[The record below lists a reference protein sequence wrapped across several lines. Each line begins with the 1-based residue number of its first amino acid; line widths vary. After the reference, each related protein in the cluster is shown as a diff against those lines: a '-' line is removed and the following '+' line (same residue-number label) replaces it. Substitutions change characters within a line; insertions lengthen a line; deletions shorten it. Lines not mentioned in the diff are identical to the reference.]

1 MTMEPETPPAGGGNH
16 GESEVD
22 IFGRDG
28 KFTPGQWLIQQIDEI
43 FADVTEEEWAEWPET
58 DASEQLDHYLYGS
71 PKRETRKFKSDAV
84 APAKMPVEAQHDDP

>member
-1 MTMEPETPPAGGGNH
+1 MMMEPETTPAEGDNR

-28 KFTPGQWLIQQIDEI
+28 KPTPLQWLIQQIDEI
-43 FADVTEEEWAEWPET
+43 FADVTEEEWAEWPE

-71 PKRETRKFKSDAV
+71 PKRETRKFRSDATRTR
-84 APAKMPVEAQHDDP
+84 

>member
-1 MTMEPETPPAGGGNH
+1 MMMEPETTPTEDDNC

-22 IFGRDG
+22 IFGRNG
-28 KFTPGQWLIQQIDEI
+28 KLTPLQWLVQQIDEI

-71 PKRETRKFKSDAV
+71 PKRETRKFKSD
-84 APAKMPVEAQHDDP
+84 PARTR